1 MIGDKKCNIVDVQI
15 MAQEW
20 LTAGTQADIE
30 PIGGDSWVDFRDFSV
45 LASDWLKSNLNTH
58 LAGLIYQG

>member
-45 LASDWLKSNLNTH
+45 LASDWLKSN
-58 LAGLIYQG
+58 